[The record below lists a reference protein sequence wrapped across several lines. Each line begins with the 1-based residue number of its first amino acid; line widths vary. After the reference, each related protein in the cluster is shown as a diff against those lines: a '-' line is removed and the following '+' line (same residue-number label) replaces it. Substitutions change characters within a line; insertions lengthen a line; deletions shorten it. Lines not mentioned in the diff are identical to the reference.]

1 MIRVRDLSVH
11 FPGFSLESIN
21 LDVKERD
28 FFALIGPT
36 GSGKSVLL
44 EAIMGLIPMDRGA
57 IFLNDREITKTPPE
71 RRGIGIVYQDFAL
84 FPHLNVRKNILY
96 GVRYHAIPG
105 KEAEDRFQALVETMN
120 LSHLLN
126 RHPLTLSGGE
136 KQRVALCR
144 ALILNPG
151 VLLLDEPLSALDPL
165 LQDEIKN
172 LLKSLHQKLGTTFIM
187 VSHDFS
193 DVLFLAN
200 RGAII
205 HRGRIEQTGA
215 IQELFERPGSPFVA
229 QFVGMKNVY
238 SITGVNGRRVSLGG
252 LDVHLERS
260 VPGHCHL
267 AVRPEEILC
276 IDGGM
281 PDHFSNDLSDHLPD
295 HTQDFSNR
303 FSGTVHRL
311 VNRGFYFDVFIR
323 VNGVEFMAQ
332 WTRRQVIKKGLE
344 IGAPTWIAIPERSVH
359 TF

>member
-1 MIRVRDLSVH
+1 MIRVKDLSIH
-11 FPGFSLESIN
+11 FPGFSLESVN
-21 LDVKERD
+21 LDVKDKD

-57 IFLNDREITKTPPE
+57 IFLNDREITKKPPE
-71 RRGIGIVYQDFAL
+71 QRGIGIVYQDFAL

-96 GVRYHAIPG
+96 GIRYHAIAS

-144 ALILNPG
+144 SLILNPR
-151 VLLLDEPLSALDPL
+151 VLLLDESLSALDPL

-205 HRGRIEQTGA
+205 HRGKIEQTGT
-215 IQELFERPGSPFVA
+215 IQELFEQPGSPFVA
-229 QFVGMKNVY
+229 QFVGMKNVFP
-238 SITGVNGRRVSLGG
+238 ITSTNGRRVSLGG
-252 LDVHLERS
+252 LDVHLER
-260 VPGHCHL
+260 VVQGHSHL

-276 IDGGM
+276 LDEGC
-281 PDHFSNDLSDHLPD
+281 PDHLSSHSPVHSQDPSN
-295 HTQDFSNR
+295 Q
-303 FSGTVHRL
+303 FSGTIHRL
-311 VNRGFYFDVFIR
+311 VNRGFYFDVFIQI
-323 VNGVEFMAQ
+323 NGIEFMAQ
-332 WTRRQVIKKGLE
+332 WTRRQVVKKRLKSGD
-344 IGAPTWIAIPERSVH
+344 ATWIAIPEKSVH
-359 TF
+359 IF